1 MNLMKTRLL
10 LLSASASLVSG
21 CFYGGDCDPE
31 PDITVK
37 LEAASED
44 VRSLP
49 VLASGKL
56 SLLGINVP
64 DAHGDVRASLRMTN
78 ASSVEVTGLR
88 FEEQVDGA
96 PRSLELLAQQHNGAA
111 VDKGGSVVDQGQLRF
126 AWRAKNLAELRLP
139 AAKAH
144 SGRITLNWKYEG
156 CRTQTGVATLDIP
169 GYVKSVVSTG
179 NLRLVSAEAAAP
191 DLVKG
196 ARVKMAL
203 QSAVGDTVVDLRE
216 AKFTVT
222 YFGDGL
228 IPGTGLGLV
237 QSGQVALQSGGAAR
251 TQLAVGETLDVFTS
265 REPSASPAVYEASG
279 LAAAVGSISG
289 GKALVTLNLTSAK
302 QSMPGVPVVDTVTEL
317 VDLP

>member
-1 MNLMKTRLL
+1 MNTRLL
-10 LLSASASLVSG
+10 VLSASASLLSG

-56 SLLGINVP
+56 SLLGIHVP
-64 DAHGDVRASLRMTN
+64 DAHGDVKVNLRMTN
-78 ASSVEVTGLR
+78 ASSVDITGLR
-88 FEEQVDGA
+88 FEELVDGTA
-96 PRSLELLAQQHNGAA
+96 RNLEVLAQQHNGATA
-111 VDKGGSVVDQGQLRF
+111 SNGSPVVDKGQLRF

-144 SGRITLNWKYEG
+144 TGRVTLDWKYEG
-156 CRTQTGVATLDIP
+156 CRTQTGRATVDVP
-169 GYVKSVVSTG
+169 GFVKAVVSTG

-196 ARVKMAL
+196 ARAKVAVE
-203 QSAVGDTVVDLRE
+203 SSVGDAVVNLKN

-222 YFGDGL
+222 YFGAGL
-228 IPGTGLGLV
+228 IPGVGLGLV
-237 QSGQVALQSGGAAR
+237 ESSQVALQSGGTAR
-251 TQLAVGETLDVFTS
+251 TQLAVGETLEVFTS
-265 REPSASPAVYEASG
+265 QEPGASPAVYEPSG
-279 LAAAVGSISG
+279 LAAAVGSING
-289 GKALVTLNLTSAK
+289 GKALITLNLTSEK
-302 QSMPGVPVVDTVTEL
+302 QSQPGVPVVDTVTEL

>member
-1 MNLMKTRLL
+1 MKTRLL

-56 SLLGINVP
+56 SLLGLNVP
-64 DAHGDVRASLRMTN
+64 DAHGDVKVNLRMTN
-78 ASSVEVTGLR
+78 ASSVDVTGLR
-88 FEEQVDGA
+88 FEEVVDGT
-96 PRSLELLAQQHNGAA
+96 PRTLEVLAQQHNGST
-111 VDKGGSVVDQGQLRF
+111 VNNGGSVVDKGQLRF
-126 AWRAKNLAELRLP
+126 AWRAKNLSELRLP

-144 SGRITLNWKYEG
+144 TGRVTLNWKYEG
-156 CRTQTGVATLDIP
+156 CRTQTGSATLDVP
-169 GYVKSVVSTG
+169 GFVKAVVSTG

-196 ARVKMAL
+196 AKVKMAVE
-203 QSAVGDTVVDLRE
+203 SAVGDAVVNLKD

-228 IPGTGLGLV
+228 IPGVGLGLV
-237 QSGQVALQSGGAAR
+237 QASQVALRSGGTAR
-251 TQLAVGETLDVFTS
+251 TQVAVGETLEVFTS
-265 REPSASPAVYEASG
+265 QEPGASSPVFEPSG

-289 GKALVTLNLTSAK
+289 GKALVTLNLTSEK
-302 QSMPGVPVVDTVTEL
+302 QSQPGVPVVDTVTEL

>member
-1 MNLMKTRLL
+1 MKNRLL
-10 LLSASASLVSG
+10 LLSASASLLSG

-64 DAHGDVRASLRMTN
+64 DAHGDVKVNLRMTN
-78 ASSVEVTGLR
+78 ASSVDVTGLR
-88 FEEQVDGA
+88 FDEVVDDT
-96 PRSLELLAQQHNGAA
+96 PRSIEVLAQQHNGAA
-111 VDKGGSVVDQGQLRF
+111 VSNGGSVVDRGQLRF

-144 SGRITLNWKYEG
+144 TGRVTLHWKYEG
-156 CRTQTGVATLDIP
+156 CRTQTGSATLDVP
-169 GYVKSVVSTG
+169 GFVKAVVSTG

-196 ARVKMAL
+196 ARVKMAVE
-203 QSAVGDTVVDLRE
+203 SAVGDAVVNLKN
-216 AKFTVT
+216 AKYTVT

-228 IPGTGLGLV
+228 VPGIGLGLV
-237 QSGQVALQSGGAAR
+237 QSSNVALQSGGTTR

-265 REPSASPAVYEASG
+265 REPGVSAPVYEPSG

-289 GKALVTLNLTSAK
+289 GKALVTLNLTSEK
-302 QSMPGVPVVDTVTEL
+302 QSQPGIPVVDTVTEL